1 MYFVPEGA
9 ARPSGRAA
17 PVADDIVT
25 WCSWQPAAH
34 LLQLAEH
41 LLMSMPN
48 GPLIDQ
54 TVNLHLPSGQH
65 VCATPPP
72 MPTGQSQLSLP
83 GPQAET
89 LEPPPSASAI
99 TPMNRAAVHA
109 ATPLLLASFLSDFI
123 LLSSTPVGVALAV
136 RPSSAH
142 TSR

>member
-25 WCSWQPAAH
+25 WFSWQPAAH
-34 LLQLAEH
+34 LLHFAEH

-54 TVNLHLPSGQH
+54 TFSSHFPLSQH
-65 VCATPPP
+65 VRATPPP
-72 MPTGQSQLSLP
+72 MPTGHSQGTSP

-99 TPMNRAAVHA
+99 TPMNRAAAHA
-109 ATPLLLASFLSDFI
+109 ATPLLLASFLSVFI

-136 RPSSAH
+136 LPSPAH

>member
-9 ARPSGRAA
+9 PRPSGRAA

-25 WCSWQPAAH
+25 WFSWQPAAH
-34 LLQLAEH
+34 LLHFAEH

-54 TVNLHLPSGQH
+54 TFSSHLPLSQH

-72 MPTGQSQLSLP
+72 TGQSQLTSP

-89 LEPPPSASAI
+89 PEVGPSASAI
-99 TPMNRAAVHA
+99 TPMNRAAAHA
-109 ATPLLLASFLSDFI
+109 ATPLLLASFLSVFI

-136 RPSSAH
+136 LPSPAH